1 MDTERQV
8 LGRAKPWGLN
18 LQGLWALVTAWEHL
32 CGHSRS
38 RHAPSS
44 SLPAETYA
52 VRETCFLRVLK
63 S

>member
-44 SLPAETYA
+44 SLPAETYVENPMDGGA
-52 VRETCFLRVLK
+52 W
-63 S
+63 